1 MFTRWVTPAQ
11 VRRRFDARFFLARVP
26 AGQSVHPQEGEVA
39 DWMWISPNRAL
50 ADPEVTLVYATRKVL
65 ESVATGEDVAA
76 LLRRARR
83 MREIPIVE
91 PRIVQTESGWE
102 IVRD

>member
-1 MFTRWVTPAQ
+1 
-11 VRRRFDARFFLARVP
+11 
-26 AGQSVHPQEGEVA
+26 
-39 DWMWISPNRAL
+39 MWISPQRAL
-50 ADPEVTLVYATRKVL
+50 TDPEVTLVYATRKVL
-65 ESVATGEDVAA
+65 ESVATGEDVSA